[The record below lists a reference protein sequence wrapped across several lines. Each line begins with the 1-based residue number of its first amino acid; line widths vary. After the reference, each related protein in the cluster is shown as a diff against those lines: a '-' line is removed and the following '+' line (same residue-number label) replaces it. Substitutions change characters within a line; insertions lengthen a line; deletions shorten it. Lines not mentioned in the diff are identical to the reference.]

1 MADVLILQ
9 PERASGAVPVS
20 ETGPETQA
28 PRSVYLDAYLAPLR
42 PWLDRETVT
51 EILVNRPGEVWIEDA
66 AHPGMQRVLL
76 PEMDNRLLQRLA
88 EQVARISHQGI
99 NREHPLLSATL
110 PAYGGQNG
118 QAGGGARIQLV
129 GPPATRANW
138 AMAIRR
144 HRLLELPLDAY
155 DRGPITPPREE
166 AAPDAMAEPIAF
178 LRDAI
183 RRRRTILISGG
194 TSTGKTT
201 FLNAMLSEIPSHER
215 VVLVEDT
222 AELHLPGANGVGLIA
237 VKGELGEAK
246 VSAND
251 LLQAALR
258 LRPDR
263 IVLGELRGTETV
275 SFLRAINTGHPGSFS
290 TVHANTPRGALEQI
304 ALMSMQTGIGLTRAE
319 TLEYAASVIDIVV
332 QLDRQD
338 GKRGISQIAE
348 SKTLVG

>member
-1 MADVLILQ
+1 MADVISM
-9 PERASGAVPVS
+9 PPVN
-20 ETGPETQA
+20 EA

-42 PWLDRETVT
+42 PWLERESVT

-66 AHPGMQRVLL
+66 LLPGMQRVAV

-99 NREHPLLSATL
+99 NREHPLLAATL
-110 PAYGGQNG
+110 PGEGNRS
-118 QAGGGARIQLV
+118 GARIQLV
-129 GPPATRANW
+129 GPPATRADW
-138 AMAIRR
+138 ALAIRR
-144 HRLLELPLDAY
+144 HRLLDLPLDAY
-155 DRGPITPPREE
+155 DRGPIKPVQEE

-178 LRDAI
+178 LRHAI
-183 RRRRTILISGG
+183 RCRRTILISGG

-201 FLNAMLSEIPSHER
+201 FLNAMLAEIPGHER

-222 AELHLPGANGVGLIA
+222 AELRLPGANGVGLIA

-290 TVHANTPRGALEQI
+290 TVHANSPRGALDQI
-304 ALMSMQTGIGLTRAE
+304 ALMAMQTGIGLTRAE

-338 GKRGISQIAE
+338 GKRGISAIAE
-348 SKTLVG
+348 SRALVG